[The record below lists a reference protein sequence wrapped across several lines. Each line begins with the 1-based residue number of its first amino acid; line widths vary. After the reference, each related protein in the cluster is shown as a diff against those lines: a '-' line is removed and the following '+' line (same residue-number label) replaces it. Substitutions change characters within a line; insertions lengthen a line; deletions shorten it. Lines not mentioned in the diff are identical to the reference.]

1 MKFALVTYGT
11 EGDVRPLAT
20 LAAGLMA
27 SGHEVCLLADGGTLN
42 SARVLGVPCLPLAG
56 DIRQA
61 LMPGQIL
68 SSAVQEKGGFQ
79 QTTKALAAIA
89 NANTASWMQTVLD
102 ASEACDA
109 IIVSGLAAFVGLSVA
124 ERRGIKAI
132 GTGLIPITPTADFPS
147 PFLPPTKVPRFL
159 NKRSHEWVNALLWR
173 AFKRVTNQAR
183 QQICGLPA
191 QSKVWSDHPMLYGV
205 SPSLLPP
212 PRDWP
217 NNARLCGQWIMP
229 SEAWTMDAEL
239 EAFLAAGEAP
249 IYIGFGS
256 MAGFDRARFVDMMIE
271 AMQGRRVVFSPGWSG
286 MQEAILPDNFFK
298 VGEVPHQHLF
308 PHMSAVIHHGGSGT
322 THSAARAGAPSIVL
336 PFAGDQFFWAH
347 RLALLGVAPEPL
359 SGKRV
364 NSAQLKA
371 ALAFVQQDD
380 VRARAQ
386 HIARDMEQEEGVA
399 VAVAAIETLMC

>member
-1 MKFALVTYGT
+1 MKLALVTYGT

-27 SGHEVCLLADGGTLN
+27 SGHEVCLLTDGGTLG
-42 SARVLGVPCLPLAG
+42 SARTLGVPCLPLAG

-79 QTTKALAAIA
+79 QTAKALAAIA
-89 NANTASWMQTVLD
+89 NANTPSWMQTVLD
-102 ASEACDA
+102 ASEGCDA

-132 GTGLIPITPTADFPS
+132 GTGLIPITPTANFPS
-147 PFLPPTKVPRFL
+147 PFLPPNKVPCFL

-183 QQICGLPA
+183 RQICGLPA
-191 QSKVWSDHPMLYGV
+191 QDKVWSDHPMLYGI
-205 SPSLLPP
+205 SPSLLAAPK
-212 PRDWP
+212 DWP
-217 NNARLCGQWIMP
+217 ANAQLCGQWIMP
-229 SEAWTMDAEL
+229 TQDWTMDAEL
-239 EAFLAAGEAP
+239 EAFLTVGEAP
-249 IYIGFGS
+249 VYIGFGS
-256 MAGFDRARFVDMMIE
+256 MAGFDRARFVEMMIE

-286 MQEAILPDNFFK
+286 MQEAVLPDNFFK

-308 PHMSAVIHHGGSGT
+308 PRMSAVIHHGGSGT
-322 THSAARAGAPSIVL
+322 THSAARAGVPSIVL

-371 ALAFVQQDD
+371 ALEFVQQGA
-380 VRARAQ
+380 VRARVQ
-386 HIARDMEQEEGVA
+386 DIARDMKQEDGV
-399 VAVAAIETLMC
+399 VMAVAAIEALMR

>member
-1 MKFALVTYGT
+1 
-11 EGDVRPLAT
+11 
-20 LAAGLMA
+20 
-27 SGHEVCLLADGGTLN
+27 
-42 SARVLGVPCLPLAG
+42 
-56 DIRQA
+56 
-61 LMPGQIL
+61 
-68 SSAVQEKGGFQ
+68 
-79 QTTKALAAIA
+79 
-89 NANTASWMQTVLD
+89 
-102 ASEACDA
+102 
-109 IIVSGLAAFVGLSVA
+109 
-124 ERRGIKAI
+124 
-132 GTGLIPITPTADFPS
+132 
-147 PFLPPTKVPRFL
+147 
-159 NKRSHEWVNALLWR
+159 
-173 AFKRVTNQAR
+173 
-183 QQICGLPA
+183 
-191 QSKVWSDHPMLYGV
+191 
-205 SPSLLPP
+205 
-212 PRDWP
+212 
-217 NNARLCGQWIMP
+217 
-229 SEAWTMDAEL
+229 MDAEL

-249 IYIGFGS
+249 VYIGFGS

-322 THSAARAGAPSIVL
+322 THSAARAGVPSIVL

-386 HIARDMEQEEGVA
+386 HIARDMEQEDGVA
-399 VAVAAIETLMC
+399 VAVAAIETLMR